1 MKTDF
6 VVGKTA
12 SESLYPLGANVSTA
26 INKTPILRNAN
37 ISLRKDGRPLQ
48 VVFKGNQTKLLAL
61 STSATRFLLQ
71 IVGEVAGNHMH
82 GLNVEIMEWKCL
94 IQCHA

>member
-37 ISLRKDGRPLQ
+37 IRMIGHHRISAQIQSKDLGQ
-48 VVFKGNQTKLLAL
+48 VVQFIFNPLAVMLIGL
-61 STSATRFLLQ
+61 SR
-71 IVGEVAGNHMH
+71 NH
-82 GLNVEIMEWKCL
+82 IR
-94 IQCHA
+94 AA